1 MVIYENISFVYPLI
15 NQAELPKE
23 LIQAK
28 YSFWAENLDLYNE
41 DDTIKQLIDT
51 FCGKL
56 DEFIR
61 KSRKVAKSDGTIV
74 DDQKVFFVSIPHSED
89 KTKKL
94 LIVILLNLMEKRTE

>member
-61 KSRKVAKSDGTIV
+61 KSGKVAKSDGTID
-74 DDQKVFFVSIPHSED
+74 DDQKVFLSAYPTVRIRR
-89 KTKKL
+89 KNYL
-94 LIVILLNLMEKRTE
+94 